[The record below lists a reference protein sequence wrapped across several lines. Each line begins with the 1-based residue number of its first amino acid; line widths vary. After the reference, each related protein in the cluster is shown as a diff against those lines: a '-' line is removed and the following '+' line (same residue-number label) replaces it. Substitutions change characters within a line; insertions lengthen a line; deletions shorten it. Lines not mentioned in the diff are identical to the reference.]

1 MSAGALVVVG
11 TGIKGVG
18 HLTYEAVGWI
28 EQVDRVAYCVS
39 DPVTEAWIREHSRS
53 SHDLYTLYGND
64 KPRSETYE
72 QMVNA
77 LVEPVREGLTVC
89 AVFYGHPGVFAYPP
103 HEAIKV
109 LRAEGVPAM
118 MLPGVSA
125 LDCLFADLG
134 VDPGT
139 MGCQEV
145 EATDLLLR
153 RRSLLTDSHVVVWQV
168 ACVGDLGFRFGG
180 FDNDNNRQVLVEYL
194 EKFYPPDH
202 QVTHYSAAQYAVCGP
217 TIRTLALRDLRDEY
231 LTGVSTLYV
240 PPIAA
245 LDDDHA
251 MAQRLGL
258 SEDPSRS
265 SRSIGTNTPAHLD
278 RYLPTCVPSALA
290 TYLADLACDPS
301 KLSAHLDDPQAA
313 VDHAAGLNEEERA
326 ALLSGD
332 AGAIRMAMKD
342 TTETGT
348 TDTPPGAQIEGR
360 GGITPHSPRSTPR
373 KEP

>member
-18 HLTYEAVGWI
+18 HVTNEAVGWI
-28 EQVDRVAYCVS
+28 EQADLVAYCVS
-39 DPVTEAWIREHSRS
+39 DPVTEAWVREHSRS
-53 SHDLYTLYGND
+53 SQDLYTLYGND

-72 QMVNA
+72 QMVHA

-103 HEAIKV
+103 HEAIRV

-153 RRSLLTDSHVVVWQV
+153 RRTLLTDSHVVVWQV
-168 ACVGDLGFRFGG
+168 ACVGDPGFRFGG
-180 FDNDNNRQVLVEYL
+180 FDNDNNRHVLVEYL

-217 TIRTLALRDLRDEY
+217 TIRTLALRGLRDEY

-240 PPIAA
+240 PPLAA
-245 LDDDHA
+245 ADDDQA

-258 SEDPSRS
+258 GENS
-265 SRSIGTNTPAHLD
+265 SHRPQSNETHTPAHLD
-278 RYLPTCVPSALA
+278 RYLPTRVPSALA
-290 TYLADLACDPS
+290 AYLADLACDPS
-301 KLSAHLDDPQAA
+301 KLSAHMSDPQSA
-313 VDHAAGLNEEERA
+313 VDQAVGLNQEERA

-342 TTETGT
+342 TEADTGI
-348 TDTPPGAQIEGR
+348 TDTPPGAAKGR
-360 GGITPHSPRSTPR
+360 DDSTSP
-373 KEP
+373 

>member
-1 MSAGALVVVG
+1 M
-11 TGIKGVG
+11 
-18 HLTYEAVGWI
+18 
-28 EQVDRVAYCVS
+28 
-39 DPVTEAWIREHSRS
+39 
-53 SHDLYTLYGND
+53 
-64 KPRSETYE
+64 
-72 QMVNA
+72 
-77 LVEPVREGLTVC
+77 
-89 AVFYGHPGVFAYPP
+89 
-103 HEAIKV
+103 

-153 RRSLLTDSHVVVWQV
+153 RRTLLTDSHLVVWQV

-180 FDNDNNRQVLVEYL
+180 FDNGDNRQVLVAYL

-240 PPIAA
+240 PPLAA
-245 LDDDHA
+245 PDDDPA
-251 MAQRLGL
+251 MARRLGL
-258 SEDPSRS
+258 GENPSRPPQP
-265 SRSIGTNTPAHLD
+265 GETDTPAHLD
-278 RYLPTCVPSALA
+278 RYLPTRFPSALA
-290 TYLADLACDPS
+290 ACLADLACDPS
-301 KLSAHLDDPQAA
+301 KLSAHLSDPRAA
-313 VDHAAGLNEEERA
+313 VDQVAGLNEEERA

-332 AGAIRMAMKD
+332 AGALRMAMKD
-342 TTETGT
+342 PGAGTGVI
-348 TDTPPGAQIEGR
+348 DTPPGATEGR
-360 GGITPHSPRSTPR
+360 GGSTSHRPQSTRR
-373 KEP
+373 KGP